1 MNVLQLTEEVKELVR
16 HSVANLKSS
25 TRRVFMA
32 KTVCALGSGGQR
44 KAERELGWNRCT
56 IRKGQGELEAG
67 VVFSDNFAGR
77 GRKKAEEHLP
87 SLLEDIKAIVKPTS
101 QADPTFRTTQL
112 YTPLTAKEVRRRLI
126 EEKGYTHEELPT
138 ERTINTKLNE
148 LDYRPQKVAKTKP
161 VKKIPQTDA
170 IFEQV
175 HKINQETDEEEG
187 VLRLSIDAKATVK
200 IGLFSRGGKN
210 RQGLAG
216 LDHDFTP
223 ETILTPFGIFLPAYD
238 EVFLYFTQSKVTAD
252 FIVDAIEKLLPT
264 LKERFNLHTLVINA
278 DNGPETNS
286 HRTQFVKRLVEFARK
301 DKLTIRLAYY
311 PPYHSKYNPIERV
324 WAVLENHWNGELLDE
339 VEKALG
345 LASSMTWNGNH
356 PVVELVKGVYK
367 TGVKL
372 TKKSMAAYETDT
384 GISLR

>member
-1 MNVLQLTEEVKELVR
+1 
-16 HSVANLKSS
+16 
-25 TRRVFMA
+25 MA

-372 TKKSMAAYETDT
+372 TKKSMAAYETVT